1 MAQRKRRPRG
11 QPSAA
16 TGGTLWRGDG
26 DSDALNFV
34 FFKIIL
40 DLIWGLEG
48 DTVAGVDSC
57 LPTAKIDKK
66 LILNVG
72 VYSETC
78 LGLYTGS
85 LGELYYLQVRTAGS
99 QKGTG
104 LTRISRKGAGTGQDI
119 SPDP

>member
-1 MAQRKRRPRG
+1 M
-11 QPSAA
+11 
-16 TGGTLWRGDG
+16 WRGDG

-72 VYSETC
+72 VYSETRSR
-78 LGLYTGS
+78 LLYGIFGGNLLSTS
-85 LGELYYLQVRTAGS
+85 ANS
-99 QKGTG
+99 
-104 LTRISRKGAGTGQDI
+104 
-119 SPDP
+119 